1 MMNVTRR
8 LTALAAVA
16 LGALAALPG
25 TAAAARPAIVGGD
38 PVADG
43 AFPFA
48 VALIAASE
56 PETQF
61 GQFCAGSLI
70 APDLVL
76 TAAHCVDTL
85 APGDVQVVAGRR
97 VLSTS
102 GAFRIPVRA
111 ISFDPAF
118 SEDTAVHDV
127 AVLRLARAAP
137 APAQTVPLISAADAA
152 RTAPGQPA
160 TVIGW
165 GVTVLDSSGGAVL
178 PDDLRSGA
186 VTLTSDATC
195 ATDVGRVF
203 SAATMICAARGG
215 SAQNACFLDDG
226 GPLLVGDGAGGFLV
240 AGITSFFLKC
250 ASAAT
255 PTVFARVAAL
265 RAFALSNPPAA
276 PTLLRPPRVLGLV
289 AVGQQVTC
297 AARVRGTGLR
307 FSYRWLLDSAVIGG
321 ATGPR
326 FRIPARAED
335 SSLQCEETISNA
347 GGTTGALQSD
357 PNLVAGA
364 PQARDRRRP
373 VIRSVAIRCTSDLG
387 SRRRACAIV
396 VRARDVGDAGVV
408 RVELVVDRRT
418 ARGSA
423 TSFRDAVSN
432 DDGTWSS
439 PIRLVHARYT
449 VLARAIDGAGNRSRR
464 VVRLVVEA

>member
-1 MMNVTRR
+1 MRVTR
-8 LTALAAVA
+8 LAALAAAA
-16 LGALAALPG
+16 LVALPG
-25 TAAAARPAIVGGD
+25 TAAAKRSSVLGGD

-48 VALIAASE
+48 AALIASSE

-61 GQFCAGSLI
+61 GQFCGGSLI

-85 APGDVQVVAGRR
+85 APADVQVVVGRR
-97 VLSTS
+97 VLSAS
-102 GAFRIPVRA
+102 GPFRIPVRA

-118 SEDTAVHDV
+118 SEDTSVHDI
-127 AVLRLARAAP
+127 AVLRLVRPAP
-137 APAQTVPLISAADAA
+137 APAHTVPLVSAADAA

-165 GVTVLDSSGGAVL
+165 GATVLDPASGGVVL

-186 VTLTSDATC
+186 VTMTSDATC
-195 ATDVGRVF
+195 ATDVGRAF
-203 SAATMICAARGG
+203 SAPTMICAARGA

-226 GPLLVGDGAGGFLV
+226 SPLLVGDGAGGFLV

-250 ASAAT
+250 ASATT

-276 PTLLRPPRVLGLV
+276 PTLLRPPRVVGLV

-307 FSYRWLLDSAVIGG
+307 FAYRWLLDSAVVPG
-321 ATGPR
+321 ATAAR

-335 SSLQCEETISNA
+335 SNLQCEETIANA
-347 GGTTGALQSD
+347 GGTTGPLQSD
-357 PNLVAGA
+357 PNLVGPA
-364 PQARDRRRP
+364 PDRRDRRRP
-373 VIRSVAIRCTSDLG
+373 VIRSVVVRCTSDLG
-387 SRRRACAIV
+387 SRRRSCAIV
-396 VRARDVGDAGVV
+396 VRARDVGSAGVV

-418 ARGSA
+418 AHGSTTA
-423 TSFRDAVSN
+423 FRDAVSN

-439 PIRLVHARYT
+439 PIRIAHARYT

-464 VVRLVVEA
+464 VVRLVVNG